1 MARKREFD
9 ADEALERAIEV
20 FHRKGFASTSMRDL
34 VDHMGIGRG
43 SLYETFGSKEQL
55 FVRALT
61 RYADRSLE
69 GMVACLEDA
78 DDPLEGIRDLLHKVV
93 DNHAGNPD
101 RSGCMVV
108 NTIVELAP
116 SDPAFADTFRSVWS
130 RLEAMIEAAL
140 VRAQAEGRIGA
151 GQSPRALARFLVGTI
166 QGLAVRGKY
175 NPDKRGLADVADTA
189 LAVLA

>member
-93 DNHAGNPD
+93 DNHAGSVVLGQD
-101 RSGCMVV
+101 LRVGYAGFDGIHYQLFVCESMV
-108 NTIVELAP
+108 L
-116 SDPAFADTFRSVWS
+116 
-130 RLEAMIEAAL
+130 RLDEP
-140 VRAQAEGRIGA
+140 GA
-151 GQSPRALARFLVGTI
+151 VCVVT
-166 QGLAVRGKY
+166 
-175 NPDKRGLADVADTA
+175 D
-189 LAVLA
+189 